1 MAAPVEVTLV
11 TAESCHFCED
21 AQDLLAQMSGT
32 YDITVRLVDMMSDEG
47 RNLVVAHRMPFP
59 PLLLI
64 DGAMF
69 GYGRISARKLDK
81 HLASHASTLEVR

>member
-1 MAAPVEVTLV
+1 MGAPLEVTLV

-21 AQDLLAQMSGT
+21 AQALLQDISNT
-32 YDITVRLVDMMSDEG
+32 YDIDVRLVDMMSDEG
-47 RNLVVAHRMPFP
+47 RHLVVAHRMPFP

-64 DGAMF
+64 DGTMF

-81 HLASHASTLEVR
+81 YLASHASTLEVR

>member
-1 MAAPVEVTLV
+1 MSTPFQITLV

-21 AQDLLAQMSGT
+21 AKALLDELSAT
-32 YDITVRLVDMMSDEG
+32 YPMTVTLVDMMSDEG
-47 RNLVVAHRMPFP
+47 RELVVAHRMPFP

-64 DGAMF
+64 DGTMF

-81 HLASHASTLEVR
+81 HLASRASSLETR